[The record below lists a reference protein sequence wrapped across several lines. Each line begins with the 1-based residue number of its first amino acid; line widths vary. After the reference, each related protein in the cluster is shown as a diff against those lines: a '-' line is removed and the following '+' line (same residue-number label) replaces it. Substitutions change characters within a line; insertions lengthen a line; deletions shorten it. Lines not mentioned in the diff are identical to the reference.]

1 MKQWHYTDRIL
12 APSLLAADFGRIKE
26 ETTRAINSG
35 ADWMHLDV
43 MDGHFVDNISF
54 GPAIVQAIHE
64 TNDVFLDVHLMIS
77 HPDHYLPR
85 FVEAGA
91 DMITVHEEA
100 EHDVAETLKRI
111 REAGCKAGLAIN
123 PATPF
128 EATLPYLELIDMLLV
143 MTVVPGFGGQSFMN
157 ETMTKVEAAAK
168 HRSENDLSYHI
179 QVDGGIDANTAPIAA
194 AAGANVLVAG
204 SSTFKA
210 PDMTS
215 AITQLRGA

>member
-64 TNDVFLDVHLMIS
+64 TNDIFLDVHLMIS
-77 HPDHYLPR
+77 RPDHYLPR

-194 AAGANVLVAG
+194 AAGANVCLLY
-204 SSTFKA
+204 
-210 PDMTS
+210 TS
-215 AITQLRGA
+215 PSPRD